1 MPCDEDLLLRLCN
14 ELEELAA
21 GEYHPDCMGQG
32 SKMTKCCCL
41 HVFRNHAVRM
51 VAANA
56 ILAKMNLPKDMED
69 AFFIQS
75 AHYVLA
81 QSNAHNKG
89 AFVIPFSNSVKG
101 SKDEL
106 CEILPDEVQAL
117 NTKFLC
123 TNGIL
128 LANQRSGDY
137 WKAINQKAVAMLP
150 LLMEIRVGRKF

>member
-41 HVFRNHAVRM
+41 HVFRNHAVCM

-56 ILAKMNLPKDMED
+56 ILPKMNLPKDMED
-69 AFFIQS
+69 EFFVQS

-81 QSNAHNKG
+81 QSNEHNKG
-89 AFVIPFSNSVKG
+89 AFVISFSNSVKG

-106 CEILPDEVQAL
+106 CEILPDEVQVL

-123 TNGIL
+123 TNEIL

-137 WKAINQKAVAMLP
+137 WKAIKQKAVAGASTAHGYS
-150 LLMEIRVGRKF
+150 GRS